1 MADNDKIPKKDDP
14 TPENPKDTRF
24 QKKFPKK
31 IIPDSQP
38 SSDTDEERM
47 EMWKNLQQQLQMERE
62 LNRMQFEELRTTL
75 RTRHE
80 NPLMSECIRNCSSS
94 IERGDILA
102 KR

>member
-1 MADNDKIPKKDDP
+1 MADNDKTPKKDEP
-14 TPENPKDTRF
+14 TSENPKDARF

-62 LNRMQFEELRTTL
+62 QTT
-75 RTRHE
+75 
-80 NPLMSECIRNCSSS
+80 IR
-94 IERGDILA
+94 LA
-102 KR
+102 